1 MIVVTWFKYTE
12 QLVFSIKVDINQ
24 LLILLK

>member
-1 MIVVTWFKYTE
+1 MIVVTWFKHTE

>member
-12 QLVFSIKVDINQ
+12 QIVFIIKVYINQ